1 MTCTSDC
8 PKVTPAQAHCTVCH
22 RTFGGVYAFDVHR
35 HKLKPQRDV
44 GPMAVCLDPGQF
56 GYVERDGIWREPM
69 DHQKV
74 ATFRARVA
82 GKEGRRRNAQ

>member
-22 RTFGGVYAFDVHR
+22 RTFGGVSGFDKHR
-35 HKLKPQRDV
+35 HKLRHKET
-44 GPMAVCLDPGQF
+44 GPMATCLDPGAF

-69 DHQKV
+69 DHAKV
-74 ATFRARVA
+74 AQFRARVA
-82 GKEGRRRNAQ
+82 GTRGRK